1 MSILTVGLSHRTA
14 PVALL
19 ERLALDSDAA
29 AKLAGAV
36 ADSDNVTEALVVS
49 TCNRV
54 EVYADVDR
62 FHGSVEDIS
71 DLLAALAGGSRDEVV
86 THLYVHYDD
95 AAVAH
100 LFALASG
107 LESMVVGESQILAQV
122 RAALQ
127 RGQEQ
132 GSVGPVLNN
141 AFQQALRVGK
151 RGHAETDI
159 DRAGPSVVAAAL
171 DRIAAQGVQ
180 VAGARALVV
189 GAGAMAGLA
198 VAHLSRRGAGEV
210 VVVNRTPDRAAR
222 LAGSVGGRSLGLDQL
237 PAGLAAA
244 DIVVSCTG
252 AAGLMLHAEQLVD
265 RLATATPDRPLAII
279 DLALPHDVDPA
290 VAAAPAVTYVGLA
303 TLAED
308 LAAGETT
315 ADVERVRSIV
325 AEEVLAFLGA
335 RNSARA
341 TPTVVAL
348 RSMATEVVDAEL
360 ARLEARLPQ
369 LDGATAAEVEQTM
382 RRVAGKLLHSPTT
395 RVKQL
400 TGQPAGMSYA
410 EVLAE
415 LFSLRSGTVEA
426 VSRVELDRRAGG
438 SQRPERGAS

>member
-1 MSILTVGLSHRTA
+1 MSILVVGANHRTA

-19 ERLALDSDAA
+19 ERLALDGDGA
-29 AKLAGAV
+29 AKLAAAV
-36 ADSDNVTEALVVS
+36 AESDNATESLVVS

-71 DLLAALAGGSRDEVV
+71 DLLAALIGGCRADVV
-86 THLYVHYDD
+86 PHLYVHYDD

-100 LFALASG
+100 LFSLSNG
-107 LESMVVGESQILAQV
+107 LDSMVVGESQILAQV

-127 RGQEQ
+127 RGQQ
-132 GSVGPVLNN
+132 HGSVGPVLNN

-171 DRIAAQGVQ
+171 DRVAAQGIDVRGTK
-180 VAGARALVV
+180 AVV
-189 GAGAMAGLA
+189 IGAGAMASLA
-198 VAHLSRRGAGEV
+198 VTQLSRRGVAEV
-210 VVVNRTPDRAAR
+210 VVVNRTPDRAGR
-222 LAGSVGGRSLGLDQL
+222 LAGSVGGRAVAFHQL
-237 PAGLAAA
+237 ATELTAA
-244 DIVVSCTG
+244 DLVVSCTG
-252 AAGLMLHAEQLVD
+252 AAGVVVHAEQLGG
-265 RLATATPDRPLAII
+265 RLAAAAAAPGRPLAII

-290 VAAAPAVTYVGLA
+290 VAGSPGVAYVGLG

-308 LAAGETT
+308 LAVGETT
-315 ADVERVRSIV
+315 GDVARVREIV

-335 RNSARA
+335 RSSARV

-360 ARLEARLPQ
+360 TRLLTRLPQ
-369 LDGATAAEVEQTM
+369 LDATTAAEVEQTV
-382 RRVAGKLLHSPTT
+382 RRVAGKLLHAPTT
-395 RVKQL
+395 RVKEL
-400 TGQPAGMSYA
+400 TGHPDGMSYA

-426 VSRVELDRRAGG
+426 VSRVELEQQVSPDRDW
-438 SQRPERGAS
+438 SAS